1 MTMLEMSAEALAV
14 VQGGHDMRIR
24 AEAWLGGELLT
35 ADIPVSDGGEERDRS
50 LAVPES
56 VRLTVPRVDRGTSW
70 EPVAPD
76 HPLAAY
82 GQLLRIDYGVDVASH
97 TEWINR
103 GWFLIT
109 ESETTGDTVTVQAD
123 GLLQLVDEAKL
134 SAPFQ
139 PAAGDTLASVAQDL
153 VEPALTV
160 VVSSL
165 VDRPVPQGIQWDT
178 DRMGALR
185 EVLNSWPADARVTE
199 DGYLSIEP
207 LVDSGTPVLELTDGV
222 GGTVIRWQGS
232 TSRDGAFNAVVAQG
246 EDSAG
251 AQVQG
256 VAYDRNGASP
266 FRVGGPF
273 SPLTV
278 PYPYYSPL
286 LNTVAE
292 CRAAAETTL
301 KRLRRRAFRK
311 LGVTMVPHP
320 GLLPGD
326 MITVTGAGLTGT
338 LAVIETMS
346 LPYSPGEMSLT
357 VRVLDG

>member
-1 MTMLEMSAEALAV
+1 MLDMSAEALAL
-14 VQGGHDMRIR
+14 VQGDFTMRIR
-24 AEAWLGGELLT
+24 AEAWLGGELLA
-35 ADIPVSDGGEERDRS
+35 ADIPVSDGGEDRDRS

-56 VRLTVPRVDRGTSW
+56 VRLTVPREDRGTSW

-82 GQLLRIDYGVDVASH
+82 GQQLRIDYGVDIAGH

-103 GWFLIT
+103 GWFLTT
-109 ESETTGDTVTVQAD
+109 ESETNGDTVTVQAD
-123 GLLQLVDEAKL
+123 GLLQLIDEAKL

-139 PAAGDTLASVAQDL
+139 PASGDTLASVAQEL

-165 VDRPVPQGIQWDT
+165 VDRAVPQGMQWDT
-178 DRMGALR
+178 DRMTALR
-185 EVLNSWPADARVTE
+185 EVLNAWPADARVTE

-207 LVDSGTPVLELTDGV
+207 LSDTGTPVLALTDGV
-222 GGTVIRWQGS
+222 GGTVIRWLGK
-232 TSRDGAFNAVVAQG
+232 TSRDGAFNVVVAQG

-256 VAYDRNGASP
+256 VAYDRTGTSP

-273 SPLTV
+273 SPLPV
-278 PYPYYSPL
+278 PYFYYSPL

-292 CRAAAETTL
+292 CRTAAETTL
-301 KRLRRRAFRK
+301 QRLRRRAFRE

-320 GLLPGD
+320 GLVPGD
-326 MITVTGAGLTGT
+326 IISVTGAGLTEAR
-338 LAVIETMS
+338 AVVEQMS
-346 LPYSPGEMSLT
+346 LPYSPGEMSMT